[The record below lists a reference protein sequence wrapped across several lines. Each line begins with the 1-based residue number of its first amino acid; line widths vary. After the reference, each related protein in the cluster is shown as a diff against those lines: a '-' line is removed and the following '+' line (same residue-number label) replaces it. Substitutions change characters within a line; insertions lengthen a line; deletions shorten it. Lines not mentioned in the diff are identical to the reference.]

1 VLGPTAA
8 GKSAVAIEIARRCGG
23 EVVSADSMQVYRE
36 MDIGTAKASAEVRAE
51 VPHHLIDVC
60 DPEQEMAVAQF
71 QALGREVL
79 ADVDQRK
86 VIPVICGGSGLH
98 FRSLVDPLRFP
109 PSDPEVRSDLDEMA
123 PEETRERLLRM
134 DPTAGSNIDMDNPR
148 RVVRA
153 LEIAVLTGKTPTERA
168 LSPEAKAVRDYEQ
181 QRKFVAI
188 GLDPGPTLP
197 ERVEQR
203 FDRMLDSGLL
213 DEVDKLSGRLGRL
226 AAQAVG
232 YKQLLPVVA
241 GEVGIAAGRE
251 AAIQATR
258 SLAKRQRTF
267 FRRDPRIV
275 WLPWVPDPGKRAE
288 MAIEELNRR
297 LEWTL

>member
-1 VLGPTAA
+1 
-8 GKSAVAIEIARRCGG
+8 
-23 EVVSADSMQVYRE
+23 MQVYRE
-36 MDIGTAKASAEVRAE
+36 MDIGTAKASTEVRAE

-60 DPEQEMAVAQF
+60 DPEQDMAVAQF
-71 QALGREVL
+71 QALGHEVL
-79 ADVDQRK
+79 ADLDQRN
-86 VIPVICGGSGLH
+86 VIPIICGGSGLH

-109 PSDPEVRSDLDEMA
+109 PSDPGVRTDLDEMA

-134 DPTAGSNIDMDNPR
+134 DPTAASTIDMDNPR

-168 LSPEAKAVRDYEQ
+168 QSPEAKAVRDYEP

-188 GLDPGPTLP
+188 GLDPGPTLA
-197 ERVEQR
+197 ERVEER
-203 FDRMLDSGLL
+203 FNCMLDVGFLH
-213 DEVDKLSGRLGRL
+213 EVEKLSGRLGRL

-232 YKQLLPVVA
+232 YKQLIPVVA
-241 GEVGIAAGRE
+241 GEVGLAAGRE

-267 FRRDPRIV
+267 FHRDPRIV
-275 WLPWVPDPGKRAE
+275 WLPWILDQGKRAE